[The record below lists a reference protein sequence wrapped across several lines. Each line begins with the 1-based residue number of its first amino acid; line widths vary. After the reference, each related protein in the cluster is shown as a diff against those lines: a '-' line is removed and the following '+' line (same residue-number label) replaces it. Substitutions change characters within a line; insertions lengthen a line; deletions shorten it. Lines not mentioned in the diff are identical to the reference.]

1 MLKEIKIHKYR
12 GFKDVSFKI
21 GSQLTIIAGQNGTQ
35 KTTLLGMLTQMFTLD
50 PKSPMGGEKPLIGGN
65 YRSDFINKFKF
76 SPKFDKAGDHEWTLS
91 FDGMDDF
98 TATSIWRDKKKG
110 LIRFWKKGTH
120 EEGSGYIQYPVLYLS
135 LRRLFPLGEDKKVGE
150 SHVVELD
157 EAEKKEYKKFH
168 DDVLFNVYEEAQ
180 PLYVEGAEK
189 QTIGVNT
196 NSYDWRANSA
206 GQDNLGK
213 IVLALFSFK
222 RLKEKYP
229 REYKGGILAIDELD
243 TTLFPASQIK
253 ILKSLQ
259 SYASKLKVQIIFTTH
274 SLTLIKEACNL
285 QEECESARGR
295 KGQVNVVFL
304 IREDDHIAIKERVGF
319 GTIENNLC
327 VSLAEKPNTQI
338 NIYTEDNEGW
348 LFVYNMMPAKY
359 KSIIKHVN
367 AKLGCTEY
375 INLIEARIP
384 SFYSPE
390 GLVVLDGDVDKN
402 EHYNQVASKI
412 VLLPGPKS
420 PEQLVADW
428 IQGLSDTDPFWK
440 SINPGYSRQYCFQ
453 NYHYAD
459 LSDRIKAKAWFQS
472 QCVKEVWG
480 TTAHKMMKHWKKSHQ
495 TEVNAFVE
503 DFKRMITKIIK
514 ERGMMPEE
522 FGL

>member
-1 MLKEIKIHKYR
+1 MLKEIDIRKYR
-12 GFKDVSFKI
+12 GFRDVSFKI
-21 GSQLTIIAGQNGTQ
+21 GTNLTVIAGQNGTQ

-50 PKSPMGGEKPLIGGN
+50 PSSPMGGERPLVGGN
-65 YRSDFINKFKF
+65 YRSDFMNKFKF
-76 SPKFDKAGDHEWTLS
+76 SPAFDKAGEHEWTLR

-135 LRRLFPLGEDKKVGE
+135 LRRLFPLGEDKKVDE
-150 SHVVELD
+150 SHVVELK
-157 EAEKKEYKKFH
+157 ETEKKEYKKFH

-180 PLYVEGAEK
+180 PLYVEGSEK

-196 NSYDWRANSA
+196 STYDWRANSA

-222 RLKEKYP
+222 RLKDQYP
-229 REYKGGILAIDELD
+229 NDYKGGILAIDELD

-253 ILKSLQ
+253 ILNSLM

-274 SLTLIKEACNL
+274 SLTLIKEACLL
-285 QEECESARGR
+285 QEKCEANRAR

-304 IREDDHIAIKERVGF
+304 VREDDHIAIKERVGY

-327 VSLAEKPNTQI
+327 VSLAKSPNTKV

-348 LFVYNMMPAKY
+348 LFVWNLVPSKY
-359 KSIIKHVN
+359 KSIIKHVK

-390 GLVVLDGDVDKN
+390 GLVILDGDVEQN
-402 EHYNQVASKI
+402 EHYNHVTGK
-412 VLLPGPKS
+412 VLLLPGPKS
-420 PEQLVADW
+420 PEQMVADW
-428 IQGLSDTDPFWK
+428 INGLSDTDPFWK
-440 SINPGYSRQYCFQ
+440 SINAGYSRQYCFQ
-453 NYHYAD
+453 TYHYGYLAD
-459 LSDRIKAKAWFQS
+459 RNMAKAWFQS
-472 QCVKEVWG
+472 QCTKEVWG
-480 TTAHKMMKHWKKSHQ
+480 TNAHKMMKHWKKAHQ
-495 TEVNAFVE
+495 PEVDAFVAG
-503 DFKRMITKIIK
+503 FKKMISRIIK
-514 ERGMMPEE
+514 ERGMMPED

>member
-65 YRSDFINKFKF
+65 YRSDFTNKFKF
-76 SPKFDKAGDHEWTLS
+76 SPKYDKAGDHEWTLS
-91 FDGMDDF
+91 FDGMNDF
-98 TATSIWRDKKKG
+98 TATSIWRKKEEG
-110 LIRFWKKGTH
+110 TIRFWQKGTH
-120 EEGSGYIQYPVLYLS
+120 AAGSGYIQYPVLYLS
-135 LRRLFPLGEDKKVGE
+135 LRRLFPLGEDSKVDE
-150 SHVVELD
+150 SHDVELTED
-157 EAEKKEYKKFH
+157 EKKEYKKFH

-196 NSYDWRANSA
+196 DTYDWRSNSA

-229 REYKGGILAIDELD
+229 NDYKGGILAIDELD

-253 ILKSLQ
+253 IMKSML
-259 SYASKLKVQIIFTTH
+259 SYASKNKIQIIFTTH
-274 SLTLIKEACNL
+274 SLTLIKEACKL
-285 QEECESARGR
+285 QEECEANKGR
-295 KGQVNVVFL
+295 NGQVNVVFL
-304 IREDDHIAIKERVGF
+304 KREDNHIAIKERVGY
-319 GTIENNLC
+319 GTIENDLC
-327 VSLAEKPNTQI
+327 VQLAKKPNTQV
-338 NIYTEDNEGW
+338 NLYTEDNEAW
-348 LFVYNMMPAKY
+348 LFVYNMAPAKY

-375 INLIEARIP
+375 INMIEAKIP
-384 SFYSPE
+384 CFSSPE
-390 GLVVLDGDVDKN
+390 GLVVLDGDARLAKHFSRVD
-402 EHYNQVASKI
+402 SK
-412 VLLPGPKS
+412 VLILPGAKS
-420 PEQLVADW
+420 PEQVVADW
-428 IQGLSDTDPFWK
+428 INGLSDTHPFWK
-440 SINPGYSRQYCFQ
+440 SINPNYTRQYCFQ
-453 NYHYAD
+453 TYHYHD
-459 LSDRIKAKAWFQS
+459 LNNREKAKSWFQS
-472 QCVKEVWG
+472 QCTKDVWG
-480 TTAHKMMKHWKKSHQ
+480 TTAHKMMKYWKKDFKSD
-495 TEVNAFVE
+495 VDSFVE
-503 DFKRMITKIIK
+503 DFKRMICGIIK